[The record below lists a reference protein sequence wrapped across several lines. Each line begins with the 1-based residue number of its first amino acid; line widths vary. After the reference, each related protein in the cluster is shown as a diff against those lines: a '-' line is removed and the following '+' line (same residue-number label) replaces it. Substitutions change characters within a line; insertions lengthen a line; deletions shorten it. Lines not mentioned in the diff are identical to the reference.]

1 MNRIVTRSVVALA
14 VVVVGFL
21 ALHFLQGRDVRDTI
35 TVNLDPNNGCTP
47 RVTETIGGAYL
58 HVVRWDIVNGCANA
72 QVVTV
77 RDAVKDNGSGG
88 KTTDAVEVFRPQP
101 VQSGTIPASPQVRPM
116 TATIVRFVALRSK
129 YHYTICTNDQTT
141 QVERCLDPDVEIWP

>member
-1 MNRIVTRSVVALA
+1 MNRIVTRSVVVL
-14 VVVVGFL
+14 VVVVVSFA
-21 ALHFLQGRDVRDTI
+21 ALHFLQGRDVKDTI

-47 RVTETIGGAYL
+47 RVTERIGAAYL
-58 HVVRWDIVNGCANA
+58 HLVRWNIVNGCANA

-77 RDAVKDNGSGG
+77 RDAVKDDGSGG
-88 KTTDAVEVFRPQP
+88 KTAEAVEVFRPQP
-101 VQSGTIPASPQVRPM
+101 VQSGAIPPSPQVRPM
-116 TATIVRFVALRSK
+116 TATIVRFVVSSSL